1 MGASMDNDQA
11 ACKDSVDAYNLAFSK
26 SVADATTMIAEY
38 CFACPI
44 RMTCLMDAIANDAYG
59 VWGGNTRQQ
68 RLELAGILKLGGI
81 KRQAI

>member
-1 MGASMDNDQA
+1 
-11 ACKDSVDAYNLAFSK
+11 
-26 SVADATTMIAEY
+26 
-38 CFACPI
+38 
-44 RMTCLMDAIANDAYG
+44 MDAIANDAYG